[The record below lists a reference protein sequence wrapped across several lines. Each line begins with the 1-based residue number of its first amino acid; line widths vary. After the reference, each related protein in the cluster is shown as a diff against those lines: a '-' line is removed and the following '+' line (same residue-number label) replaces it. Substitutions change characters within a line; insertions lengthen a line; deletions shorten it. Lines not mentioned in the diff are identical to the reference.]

1 MKRRESMR
9 RSFLAGA
16 TAALFVTG
24 GAIAPASAQIEE
36 IIVTAQKRAQNIQD
50 VPISMSTVNGD
61 ALEDIL
67 AGGEDVLA
75 LATRI
80 PSFYAESSNGRVA
93 PRFYIRGLGNTDF
106 DLGASQP
113 VSMYIDDVVMENVV
127 LKSTP
132 LFDVQQVEVLRGP
145 QGSLFGRNT
154 SAGLIKFT
162 TNRPSQ
168 DSELLINAS
177 TGTHGLTTVQGVVS
191 GGLTDRLSGRVSLH
205 RQNRNDWI
213 SNSFT
218 GEDDAMGGFT
228 EEAAR
233 VQILWEAS
241 DATSV
246 LFNLHTRDLE
256 GTAAMFRANI
266 LGPNG
271 LTSDYDRDTVRFDAG
286 ANNPQAYTGM
296 GYSVTFNHELAN
308 GYELTY
314 IGAHE
319 ETDGFSR
326 GDIDGGNMVD
336 DLSPN
341 FVMFPS
347 DTQDRI
353 DEHNQDTHELR
364 LSSQGNESVNWQI
377 GTYFFDSDL
386 QIDTDGGCCFA
397 TVAYDNKAWAVF
409 GQVEFIVNE
418 DVNLTGGLRYTDEE
432 KDFRT
437 LVVPAFPVGPVSVSD
452 SQVSWDVAANWAW
465 TENTNLYGRVA
476 TGFRGPSIQ
485 GRDVAFF
492 GNPSTAESESN
503 LSYEVGSKSVLMDGR
518 MRLNF
523 AAYRY
528 TVEDQQVSA
537 VGGAGNLIQLV
548 NVDETLGRGF
558 EFDAEYQVTEYFTLN
573 VGYSFNHTE
582 IDDAGL
588 MVGICGSTQCS
599 VTDPIQVVDLDPDP
613 IDQDLV
619 SFALVSGNPLP
630 QAPETIF
637 NVVADYRRPAFED
650 KEFFLTFDYAYQGDT
665 NLFLYEAEEFAVDS
679 QFELGFK
686 TGIVGGD
693 GTWEVAV
700 FGRNITDEDNIKGAI
715 DFNNNTGFVN
725 DPRVIG
731 VSFSARY

>member
-1 MKRRESMR
+1 MSKRDSIR
-9 RSFLAGA
+9 RAFLTGTA
-16 TAALFVTG
+16 TALFIAG
-24 GAIAPASAQIEE
+24 GALAPANAQIEE

-50 VPISMSTVNGD
+50 VPISMSTLKGED
-61 ALEDIL
+61 LENL
-67 AGGEDVLA
+67 LRGGEDIRA

-106 DLGASQP
+106 DLAASQP

-168 DSELLINAS
+168 ESELLFNAS
-177 TGTHGLTTVQGVVS
+177 AGTNGSTTIQGVVS
-191 GGLTDRLSGRVSLH
+191 GGLTDRLSGRISVH
-205 RQNRNDWI
+205 QQTRDDWI

-218 GEDDAMGGFT
+218 GEEDVMGGFT
-228 EEAAR
+228 EQATR
-233 VQILWEAS
+233 VQLLWEGS

-246 LFNLHTRDLE
+246 LFNLHTRDNE

-271 LTSDYDRDTVRFDAG
+271 LTSDYDRDTVRFDGG
-286 ANNPQAYTGM
+286 ANNPQAYAGL

-308 GYELTY
+308 GIVLTY

-336 DLSPN
+336 DISPN
-341 FVMFPS
+341 FIAFPS
-347 DTQDRI
+347 DTKDGI
-353 DEHNQDTHELR
+353 DDHNQNTHEVR
-364 LSSQGNESVNWQI
+364 LSSQGNESVNWQA
-377 GTYFFDSDL
+377 GAYFFDSDL
-386 QIDTDGGCCFA
+386 QVTTLGCCNG

-409 GQVEFIVNE
+409 AQVEFIVNDE
-418 DVNLTGGLRYTDEE
+418 VDITGGLRYTDEE
-432 KDFRT
+432 KDFRA
-437 LVVPAFPVGPVSVSD
+437 LVVPAFPVGPVHIED
-452 SQVSWDVAANWAW
+452 SQVSWDMAVNWDW
-465 TENTNLYGRVA
+465 TENTSVYGRSA
-476 TGFRGPSIQ
+476 LGYRGPSIQ

-492 GNPSTAESESN
+492 GNPSTAEGETN
-503 LSYEVGSKSVLMDGR
+503 LSFEIGSKSVLLDGR
-518 MRLNF
+518 ARLNL
-523 AAYRY
+523 AAYKY

-548 NVDETLGRGF
+548 NLDETKGYGF
-558 EFDAEYQVTEYFTLN
+558 EMDAQFQISDYFSVD
-573 VGYSFNHTE
+573 VGYSYNNTE
-582 IDDAGL
+582 INDALTRVGL
-588 MVGICGSTQCS
+588 CGSGQC
-599 VTDPIQVVDLDPDP
+599 TFNAGDEDPLNLGTAF
-613 IDQDLV
+613 ID
-619 SFALVSGNPLP
+619 GNPLP

-637 NVVADYRRPAFED
+637 NIVADYRRPAFED
-650 KEFFLTFDYAYQGDT
+650 KEIFVTFDYAYQGDT
-665 NLFLYEAEEFAVDS
+665 NLFLYEASEFSIDS
-679 QFELGFK
+679 QYELGFRA
-686 TGIVGGD
+686 GVIGGD
-693 GTWEVAV
+693 GQWEVAV

-731 VSFSARY
+731 ISFNVRY

>member
-1 MKRRESMR
+1 MSNRDSIRRA
-9 RSFLAGA
+9 FLTGTA
-16 TAALFVTG
+16 TALFVAG
-24 GAIAPASAQIEE
+24 GALVPANAQIEE
-36 IIVTAQKRAQNIQD
+36 IIVTAQKRAENIQD
-50 VPISMSTVNGD
+50 VPISISTVNGEE
-61 ALEDIL
+61 LGDIL
-67 AGGEDVLA
+67 AGGEDILA

-106 DLGASQP
+106 DLAASQP

-168 DSELLINAS
+168 EPELIIGAS
-177 TGTHGLTTVQGVVS
+177 TGTNSTTTIQGAVS
-191 GGLTDRLSGRVSLH
+191 GGLTDRLSARLSLH
-205 RQNRNDWI
+205 RQSRNDWI
-213 SNSFT
+213 SNTFT
-218 GEDDAMGGFT
+218 GENDAMGGFT
-228 EEAAR
+228 EDATR
-233 VQILWEAS
+233 LQLLWEAS
-241 DATSV
+241 DATSL
-246 LFNLHTRDLE
+246 LFNVHTRDLE

-271 LTSDYDRDTVRFDAG
+271 LTSDYSRDEVRFDG
-286 ANNPQAYTGM
+286 GDNNPQAYAGM
-296 GYSVTFNHELAN
+296 GYSITLNHEFAN

-347 DTQDRI
+347 DTKDGI
-353 DEHNQDTHELR
+353 DEHNQDTHEIR
-364 LSSQGNESVNWQI
+364 LSSQGNESVNWQV
-377 GTYFFDSDL
+377 GTYFFNSDL

-409 GQVEFIVNE
+409 GQAEFIVNE
-418 DVNLTGGLRYTDEE
+418 DISLTGGLRYTDEE

-452 SQVSWDVAANWAW
+452 SQMSWDMAAHWAW

-476 TGFRGPSIQ
+476 LGYRGPSIQ

-492 GNPSTAESESN
+492 GNPSTAKGEEN

-548 NVDETLGRGF
+548 NLDETQGRGF
-558 EFDAEYQVTEYFTLN
+558 EFDVEYQITDYFSVD
-573 VGYSFNHTE
+573 VGYSYNHTE
-582 IDDAGL
+582 ISDSLAR
-588 MVGICGSTQCS
+588 VGVCGSTQC
-599 VTDPIQVVDLDPDP
+599 TYNPADEDLPVNP
-613 IDQDLV
+613 GTVFIN
-619 SFALVSGNPLP
+619 GNPLP
-630 QAPETIF
+630 QAPESIF
-637 NVVADYRRPAFED
+637 NVVADWRRPAFED
-650 KEFFLTFDYAYQGDT
+650 KEVFLTFDYAYQGDT
-665 NLFLYEAEEFAVDS
+665 NLFLYEAAEFAVDS

-686 TGIVGGD
+686 TGVVGGD
-693 GTWEVAV
+693 GSWEVAL

-725 DPRVIG
+725 DPRMIG
-731 VSFSARY
+731 VSFNVRY